1 LSVFGDVPLLLAFTG
16 GLVAIVNPCGF
27 AMLPAYLSFFLG
39 LDAPAAPA
47 DRATA
52 VARALRVGVIVAG
65 GFVAVFGAAGLLL
78 SAGARA
84 LTTAIPWAALVVGA
98 AVIALGVWLLTGRT
112 LRVRL
117 PTPTRSGQGR
127 SSRAVFVFGVAYA
140 VASLSCTL
148 PVFLAVVAGT
158 ATNRGVTS
166 GLAVLGVY
174 AVGMALPLL
183 ALTVGLALGHDALMR
198 RARTLG
204 RHTNRIAGV
213 LLVIAG
219 VYIVAFWVIE
229 LAGITGGAVSAPVA
243 LVERG
248 SSLLTNL
255 IGNEPV
261 LWGAAFAAIV
271 IASAVVSLRA
281 QRRQR
286 PATATEPAVERR
298 EH

>member
-1 LSVFGDVPLLLAFTG
+1 MFGDVPLLLAFTG

-39 LDAPAAPA
+39 LDDAAASA
-47 DRATA
+47 DRAAA
-52 VARALRVGVIVAG
+52 VARALRVGVIVAL

-98 AVIALGVWLLTGRT
+98 AVVALGVWLLTGRT
-112 LRVRL
+112 LHVRL
-117 PTPTRSGQGR
+117 PTPTRAGQGR
-127 SSRAVFVFGVAYA
+127 SSRAVLVFGVAYA

-166 GLAVLGVY
+166 ALAVFGVY

-183 ALTVGLALGHDALMR
+183 ALTIGLALGRDALAR
-198 RARTLG
+198 RARTVG
-204 RHTNRIAGV
+204 RHTNRIAGA
-213 LLVIAG
+213 LLVVAG
-219 VYIVAFWVIE
+219 VYIVAFWIIE
-229 LAGITGGAVSAPVA
+229 LAGITGGAVSAAVA
-243 LVERG
+243 LVDRG

-261 LWGAAFAAIV
+261 LWGAAFAVIV
-271 IASAVVSLRA
+271 MASAVVSLGGR
-281 QRRQR
+281 RRQR
-286 PATATEPAVERR
+286 PATATEPDVERR
-298 EH
+298 ER

>member
-1 LSVFGDVPLLLAFTG
+1 VFGDVPLLLAFTG
-16 GLVAIVNPCGF
+16 GLVTIVNPCGF

-39 LDAPAAPA
+39 LDAAAAPA

-84 LTTAIPWAALVVGA
+84 LTASIPWAALVVVA
-98 AVIALGVWLLTGRT
+98 AVIALGVWLLSGRI

-117 PTPTRSGQGR
+117 PTPTRSWQGR

-158 ATNRGVTS
+158 ATNRGVSS
-166 GLAVLGVY
+166 GLAVFGVY

-183 ALTVGLALGHDALMR
+183 ALTVGLALGRDALMR
-198 RARTLG
+198 HARTLG

-213 LLVIAG
+213 LLIVAG

-229 LAGITGGAVSAPVA
+229 LAGITGGAVSAAVA

-271 IASAVVSLRA
+271 IASTVVSLRA